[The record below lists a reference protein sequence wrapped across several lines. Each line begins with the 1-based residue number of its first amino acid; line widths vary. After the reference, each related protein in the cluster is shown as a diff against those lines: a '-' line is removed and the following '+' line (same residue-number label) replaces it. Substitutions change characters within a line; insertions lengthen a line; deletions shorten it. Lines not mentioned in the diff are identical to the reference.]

1 MVRQEVRHEEDSVNQ
16 TLEAALLFGGSA
28 PPSDEPS
35 ILVGEPVPTYGHAA
49 RGLKGEAGGVAY
61 FACPS
66 PDRPEASQDR
76 GLLWIAAD
84 GRCVLAVA
92 DGVGGIAG
100 GARAAETALQCL
112 LARLQAIG
120 AGSLRTAVLD
130 GFEEASGKVLALG
143 SGRTTLVAVSIEDGI
158 LRSFHAGD
166 SAALVVGRRGSLK
179 HQTISHSPVG
189 YAVESGLIDEE
200 AALEHEERHIVSN
213 LIGDEECRI
222 EIGHHLRLAPFDT
235 VILGSDGLFDNLS
248 IPQIVECAR
257 RGPLLKVATDLAS
270 ASLRAMNAEGADQV
284 GKADDLTF
292 LLLRQRA
299 RL

>member
-1 MVRQEVRHEEDSVNQ
+1 VNQ
-16 TLEAALLFGGSA
+16 TLEAALLFGGAESLG
-28 PPSDEPS
+28 DESS
-35 ILVGEPVPTYGHAA
+35 ILVGEAVPHYGHAA
-49 RGLKGEAGGVAY
+49 RGLQGEAGGVAY

-66 PDRPEASQDR
+66 PERPEASQDR

-100 GARAAETALQCL
+100 GARAAETALQSVL
-112 LARLQAIG
+112 TRLQAIG

-130 GFEEASGKVLALG
+130 GFEEASREVLALG

-166 SAALVVGRRGSLK
+166 STALVVGQRGSLK
-179 HQTISHSPVG
+179 LQTISHSPVG
-189 YAVESGLIDEE
+189 YAVESGLIDET
-200 AALEHEERHIVSN
+200 AALDHEERHIVSN

-222 EIGHHLRLAPFDT
+222 EMGHHLRLAPYDT
-235 VILGSDGLFDNLS
+235 VIIGSDGLFDNLS
-248 IPQIVECAR
+248 IPEIVDRAR
-257 RGPLLKVATDLAS
+257 HGPLLKVATALAS
-270 ASLRAMNAEGADQV
+270 ESLRAMRAERPDQV
-284 GKADDLTF
+284 GKPDDLTF